1 MAQVNVSRL
10 FSRIEEIRGNARAKL
25 FVAANRLPVS
35 PPILKEIEGQGLI
48 GALSDRLPGEGI
60 LQGKGP
66 ILSRFLGA
74 SKGPPSKEPGS
85 TPNSSTS
92 SSSPPATEQKKKSD
106 DLYSDA
112 GIQI

>member
-1 MAQVNVSRL
+1 LGQVDVTRV
-10 FSRIEEIRGNARAKL
+10 FSRIEEIRGNARAKI
-25 FVAANRLPVS
+25 FEAANRLPVS
-35 PPILKEIEGQGLI
+35 PPILREIEGQGLI
-48 GALSDRLPGEGI
+48 GALSDRLPEGGI

-74 SKGPPSKEPGS
+74 GTGSPSKES
-85 TPNSSTS
+85 APNSSTS
-92 SSSPPATEQKKKSD
+92 SPPVTDQKKKSD

>member
-1 MAQVNVSRL
+1 MGPLDVTRVIT
-10 FSRIEEIRGNARAKL
+10 RIEEIRGNTRAKI
-25 FVAANRLPVS
+25 FEAANRLPVS

-66 ILSRFLGA
+66 ILARFLGA
-74 SKGPPSKEPGS
+74 GTGSPKPGS
-85 TPNSSTS
+85 APNLSTS

-112 GIQI
+112 SIQM